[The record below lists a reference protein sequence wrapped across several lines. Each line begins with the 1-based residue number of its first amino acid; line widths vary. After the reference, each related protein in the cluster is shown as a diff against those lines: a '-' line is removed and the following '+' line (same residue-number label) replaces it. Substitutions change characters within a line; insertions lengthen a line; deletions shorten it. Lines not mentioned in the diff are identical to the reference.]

1 MYGFL
6 KRSYRIVYRELALA
20 LFIVL
25 QWSTFCLTCLAGA
38 FATKV
43 FFRENDVS
51 ETVSNREL
59 LRSYHSLL
67 MHEVENVR
75 RGYYS
80 PRLLFG
86 LRVREYLAR
95 FYDFYLETRE
105 IRARKRANRWKDIP
119 DLAEYK
125 KRFPQYYLRTYH
137 WLPGGYLTDKSAYLY
152 DLSVEMQLH
161 GGGHCLRRLVI
172 GAIQKHHS
180 ANCGDVAVD
189 ILDVA
194 SGTGQLLLQLATT
207 LPEAALEGVEL
218 SPQYAR
224 YSRELLRRYGHPDI
238 PVHEANALH
247 LPYADE
253 SVGCIVSV
261 FLWHEIPHGMRR
273 LIARECARV
282 LAPGGTIVLLDGVQ
296 YETNPTMGH
305 SLEQMVQKFHEPYYR
320 EYLQDSMADSLE
332 SAGLSI
338 IETDQAFIAQLVVG
352 RKPVV

>member
-6 KRSYRIVYRELALA
+6 KRSYRIVLRELAIA
-20 LFIVL
+20 LFIGV
-25 QWSTFCLTCLAGA
+25 QWSAFCLTCLAGA

-51 ETVSNREL
+51 ETVSNKVL
-59 LRSYHSLL
+59 LYSYHSLL

-75 RGYYS
+75 RGYYP

-86 LRVREYLAR
+86 LRIKEYLAR

-105 IRARKRANRWKDIP
+105 IRARKHANRWKDIP
-119 DLAEYK
+119 DLAECK

-172 GAIQKHHS
+172 GAVQKHHTTHHG
-180 ANCGDVAVD
+180 NVAVD
-189 ILDVA
+189 IVDVA
-194 SGTGQLLLQLATT
+194 SGTGQLLLQLSTALPSAT
-207 LPEAALEGVEL
+207 LEGVEL

-224 YSRELLRRYGHPDI
+224 YSRELLLRSGHADI

-247 LPYADE
+247 LPYHDG

-273 LIARECARV
+273 LMAREFARV
-282 LAPGGTIVLLDGVQ
+282 LAPGGTVVLLDGVQ
-296 YETNPTMGH
+296 YETNPTMGQ

-320 EYLQDSMADSLE
+320 EYLQDSMAESLK
-332 SAGLSI
+332 SAGLSVV
-338 IETDQAFIAQLVVG
+338 ETDQAFIAQIVVGKKLVV
-352 RKPVV
+352 